1 MEGYQGLSQAWME
14 QITLLSSIIG
24 GFSLA
29 IAIELLAGER
39 RRERIASVLITVFII
54 ASSLLLISTSVGSQ
68 IVVKMS
74 IVADSEMKD
83 VPDFLLTYMP
93 IFGRVIANL
102 YYVGLTFFM
111 IGLGL
116 TGWLHS
122 RTVGIITSA
131 TAVLVGGTM
140 IVMLYLIR

>member
-1 MEGYQGLSQAWME
+1 MEGYQGLSQSWME
-14 QITLLSSIIG
+14 QITLLSSVIG

-29 IAIELLAGER
+29 IAVELLAGGR
-39 RRERIASVLITVFII
+39 REERIASVLITVFIL

-74 IVADSEMKD
+74 IVADSEIKD
-83 VPDFLLTYMP
+83 IPDFLLKYMP
-93 IFGRVIANL
+93 IFAQIVSSV
-102 YYVGLTFFM
+102 YYVGLSLFM
-111 IGLGL
+111 LGLGM

-122 RTVGIITSA
+122 RLVGIITSS
-131 TAVLVGGTM
+131 TALIVGGTM